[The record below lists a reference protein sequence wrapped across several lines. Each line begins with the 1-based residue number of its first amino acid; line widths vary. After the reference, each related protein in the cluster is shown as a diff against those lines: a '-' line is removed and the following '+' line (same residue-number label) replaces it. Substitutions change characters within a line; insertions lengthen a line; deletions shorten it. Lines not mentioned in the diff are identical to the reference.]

1 MDSEFV
7 ARIAAP
13 PYYRVIPHLGRESAQ
28 FIIDHLLRFSFKR
41 LGYTNDAIHDMRK
54 RIALVDHNLGQLGDD
69 IRISRQS
76 CDEVRAEWLEG
87 AGYRVTKATTPEAAE
102 QVLRAGAVDLAIL
115 DIRLRDD
122 DDERDLVALRRLD
135 MSAGLDHIA
144 ERGRSDLLHFETDHF
159 GLLTGEVNLIRFSG
173 RMVMIMPSIRRME
186 VSFFTCR
193 MTVCPV
199 GRVVMVV
206 NIPMVMVVVVIV
218 GVVVIMLVRVAVILI
233 VLI

>member
-76 CDEVRAEWLEG
+76 CDEVRAEWLE
-87 AGYRVTKATTPEAAE
+87 VP
-102 QVLRAGAVDLAIL
+102 QS
-115 DIRLRDD
+115 
-122 DDERDLVALRRLD
+122 RLD
-135 MSAGLDHIA
+135 RVFLYLHGGAFCFRIPRIQSAMIA
-144 ERGRSDLLHFETDHF
+144 RWCRQSGARALMPLYRLAPEHPYPAAPDDCLAAYRWLLNH
-159 GLLTGEVNLIRFSG
+159 GCTG
-173 RMVMIMPSIRRME
+173 
-186 VSFFTCR
+186 
-193 MTVCPV
+193 
-199 GRVVMVV
+199 
-206 NIPMVMVVVVIV
+206 
-218 GVVVIMLVRVAVILI
+218 
-233 VLI
+233 